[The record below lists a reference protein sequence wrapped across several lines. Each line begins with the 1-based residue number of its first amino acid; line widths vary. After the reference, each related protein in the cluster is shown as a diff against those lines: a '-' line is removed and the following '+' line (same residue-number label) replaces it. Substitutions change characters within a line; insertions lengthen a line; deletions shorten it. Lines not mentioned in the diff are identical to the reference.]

1 MIPEIIRSIRRP
13 LLNDA
18 MRLTAERVVGLSNVY
33 AIPIG
38 SEVRSIR
45 RLDRESRV
53 EKPIC

>member
-45 RLDRESRV
+45 RLDRESRG
-53 EKPIC
+53 KF